1 MELKHKDIKF
11 YLFLYKLFKQKN
23 EGRYYI
29 EFNQVRE
36 TLNRRLHKIPRVLHY
51 EFLKEME
58 RFPKPLIRRVGSTNG
73 KHIGFELIGGDIDK
87 HLNQFNLPI

>member
-1 MELKHKDIKF
+1 MKQEHENLKF
-11 YLFLYKLFKQKN
+11 YLFLYRLFKQKN
-23 EGRYYI
+23 EGRCYI

-36 TLNRRLHKIPRVLHY
+36 ILNRRLHKIPRVLHY

-58 RFPKPLIRRVGSTNG
+58 FYNMIRRVGSTNG
-73 KHIGFELIGGDIDK
+73 KHIGFELVGGDIDK